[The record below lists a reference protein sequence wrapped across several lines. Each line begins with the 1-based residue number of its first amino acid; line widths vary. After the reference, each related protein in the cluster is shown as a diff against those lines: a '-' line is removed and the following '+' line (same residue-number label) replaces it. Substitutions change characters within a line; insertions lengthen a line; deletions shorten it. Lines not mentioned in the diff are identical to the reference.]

1 MRLKTTKDATDACKD
16 ALIRRGFEVRVT
28 NARGVWMRLQNKP
41 SEAVHDVWF
50 PRDEYCGDWLVEIN
64 KGTAGSK
71 ANGCD
76 NWDWSSEIRL
86 TFV

>member
-64 KGTAGSK
+64 KGTVGSK
-71 ANGCD
+71 ANGWD